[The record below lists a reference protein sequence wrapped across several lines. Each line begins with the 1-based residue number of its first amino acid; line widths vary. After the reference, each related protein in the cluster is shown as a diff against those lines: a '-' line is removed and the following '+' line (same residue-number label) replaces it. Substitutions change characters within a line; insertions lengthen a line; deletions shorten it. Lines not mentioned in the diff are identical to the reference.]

1 MSSLISDA
9 ISICLLS
16 YVIGFSL
23 AKRFAKDN
31 GYEIKP
37 NQELFALGLAN
48 TFSSFFQCFP
58 CCASVS
64 RSTVQ
69 ERVGGRTQLASLIS
83 ALLMFLMLN
92 YASEYLSTLPKVN
105 IILIIKFNIN
115 FTHKIVSFSLYY
127 YCCNHWTIETNIGID
142 YFLATIQIG
151 WNTLGCYIF
160 IGCLCQR
167 H

>member
-1 MSSLISDA
+1 MGSLIGDA
-9 ISICLLS
+9 VSICLLS
-16 YVIGFSL
+16 YVVGFSL

-31 GYEIKP
+31 GYEINP

-83 ALLMFLMLN
+83 ALLMFVMLTF
-92 YASEYLSTLPKVN
+92 ASEYLSKLPKVN
-105 IILIIKFNIN
+105 IFSINNFDKF
-115 FTHKIVSFSLYY
+115 
-127 YCCNHWTIETNIGID
+127 
-142 YFLATIQIG
+142 
-151 WNTLGCYIF
+151 
-160 IGCLCQR
+160 
-167 H
+167 